1 MNTTVK
7 FLNIIIYWKKS
18 GIIGKM
24 ADSRAGA
31 QKAQY
36 KHLTVQES
44 REVLKEWQ
52 ACQKDT
58 GAILKLLLT
67 GQI

>member
-1 MNTTVK
+1 
-7 FLNIIIYWKKS
+7 
-18 GIIGKM
+18 M
-24 ADSRAGA
+24 AGLRAGA

-36 KHLTVQES
+36 KHLIVQES

-67 GQI
+67 DQI